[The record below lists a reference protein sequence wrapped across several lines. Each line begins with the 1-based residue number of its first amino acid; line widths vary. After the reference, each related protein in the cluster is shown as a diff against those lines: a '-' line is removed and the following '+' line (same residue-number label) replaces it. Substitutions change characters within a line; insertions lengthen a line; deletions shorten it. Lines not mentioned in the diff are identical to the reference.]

1 MENYVRAENVEEF
14 VPEVTIEG
22 AKDGVLV
29 MKVKPG
35 SKIKNLMQFAEKRM
49 ASDSIGQIVW
59 EGRGD
64 AVQKTITCAEIMKK
78 KSSHSL
84 HQITCLSSMRIVE
97 TWKPRHEGLDD
108 IRVNRQLPLIKILLS
123 KDLLNVDANGYQAPD
138 DTQGLFSRSQGGN
151 RPRLNKSQRNQQ
163 KKSQVKQEDGDKDE
177 TLLADTIRRKEFEK
191 MAKLEKRKKRE
202 AGKQGDSKK
211 HATSAEATASKEK
224 GDKPVD
230 AARTVSPA
238 PAQTESV
245 TKDEEKDMT
254 VDSPKPKTKLEG
266 AERETE
272 GIKNATESR
281 VDFPKDQGSGDVI
294 GHVNENNC
302 DVKDE
307 PMDVAN

>member
-1 MENYVRAENVEEF
+1 
-14 VPEVTIEG
+14 
-22 AKDGVLV
+22 
-29 MKVKPG
+29 
-35 SKIKNLMQFAEKRM
+35 
-49 ASDSIGQIVW
+49 
-59 EGRGD
+59 
-64 AVQKTITCAEIMKK
+64 
-78 KSSHSL
+78 
-84 HQITCLSSMRIVE
+84 MRIVE

-138 DTQGLFSRSQGGN
+138 DTQGLFSRSQGSN

-211 HATSAEATASKEK
+211 HATSAEATASTEK

-254 VDSPKPKTKLEG
+254 VDSPKPKAKIES
-266 AERETE
+266 AERKTE
-272 GIKNATESR
+272 GIKNATKSR